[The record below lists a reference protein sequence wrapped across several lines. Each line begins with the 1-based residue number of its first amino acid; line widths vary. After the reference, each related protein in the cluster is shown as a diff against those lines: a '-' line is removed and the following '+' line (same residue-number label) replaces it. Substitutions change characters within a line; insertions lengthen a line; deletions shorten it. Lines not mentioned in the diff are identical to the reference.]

1 MLEKIFKSIV
11 SWDMCQN
18 VIGQSDYRIFKT
30 TISLEQNH
38 EKVWVFD
45 IDTNSLKLKV
55 GWKILGWAC
64 S

>member
-1 MLEKIFKSIV
+1 MLEKIFKSFA
-11 SWDMCQN
+11 SWDICQN

-30 TISLEQNH
+30 TISLEQNN